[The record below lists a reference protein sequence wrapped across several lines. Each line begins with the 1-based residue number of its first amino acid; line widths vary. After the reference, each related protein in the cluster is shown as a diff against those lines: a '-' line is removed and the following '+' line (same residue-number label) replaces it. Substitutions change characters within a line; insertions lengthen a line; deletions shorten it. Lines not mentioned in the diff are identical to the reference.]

1 MSGNMPKITV
11 YNALNLVLSN
21 VIIAR
26 NGNCS
31 INLGRFVWIA
41 ERAGFRRYDFFL
53 AIRNII

>member
-1 MSGNMPKITV
+1 MPKITV